1 MYMCIHLDLLQVEMY
16 LNVHCYTFQ
25 MTFLYISDVYKLA
38 IRNIKI
44 ISFSNFSNLFTFLSK
59 PPCEGGRVGASL
71 YNTNLLTPLS
81 NYSSWVSNLHNN
93 WMQWRHGTKLGE
105 RKLHIVN
112 LSLLSC
118 CSVNVCHHFAILI
131 SLTVWLSLHDSST
144 QPHNKHITLTIN
156 LRGPFF

>member
-71 YNTNLLTPLS
+71 YNTNLRHYQITPPEFQTYTTTEC
-81 NYSSWVSNLHNN
+81 NGATARNL
-93 WMQWRHGTKLGE
+93 
-105 RKLHIVN
+105 
-112 LSLLSC
+112 
-118 CSVNVCHHFAILI
+118 VNVSFI
-131 SLTVWLSLHDSST
+131 
-144 QPHNKHITLTIN
+144 
-156 LRGPFF
+156 